1 MKKTLLT
8 ALLTLGVAGSSF
20 AAGSNGDLILG
31 FRDDGSDGGSSANN
45 ITFDLGNVSLYE
57 AFAAGVTTDTG
68 FNVGTTLASTYGAG
82 YQTDTGL
89 FWGVVGASG
98 NTTST
103 RDLWVSA
110 AATGSQLNGTN
121 LQSDGI
127 TPTSTAWDIRSATG
141 QSSQASKF
149 LTLYSNQATNPFSV
163 GTGVSTSWSF
173 LESSTS
179 AAFGAYTKSL
189 FEASSANGNVADLYE
204 MNPQSNGPGVGNPGV
219 FLGSFSITSGG
230 ELDFTAA
237 GSAIPEPSTYAAIL
251 GAAVLA
257 VALIRRRQNSLA
269 L

>member
-31 FRDDGSDGGSSANN
+31 FRDDGSDGGIGTTTN
-45 ITFDLGNVSLYE
+45 ITFDLGNVGLYE
-57 AFAAGVTTDTG
+57 THPGVTVDTG

-89 FWGVVGASG
+89 LWGVVGASG
-98 NTTST
+98 NTGTT

-121 LQSDGI
+121 LQSDGS
-127 TPTSTAWDIRSATG
+127 TLTSTPWTIQSTFS

-149 LTLYSNQATNPFSV
+149 LTLYANQATNPFSV
-163 GTGVSTSWSF
+163 GTAVSTSWST

-179 AAFGAYTKSL
+179 SAFGGFTKSL

-204 MNPQSNGPGVGNPGV
+204 LNPQSNGPGVGSAGV

-230 ELDFTAA
+230 ELDFTGA